1 MAGIVVADI
10 VVVAGIV
17 VADRILTWQVWQEL
31 FTAESRQSDVLLQD
45 LNLDNIFVKSS
56 HDFLLLFIIVRR
68 CTRYLLWPRVR

>member
-45 LNLDNIFVKSS
+45 LNLDNILCEEQS
-56 HDFLLLFIIVRR
+56 
-68 CTRYLLWPRVR
+68 